1 MERIRNTRVGTDSL
15 EQLLKRNDYT
25 HKDLPQPEL
34 PITREVAEQVE
45 ITVKYA
51 GYIDRQEAEVEQFKK
66 MESRSIPNW
75 IDYDQIPGLRTESR
89 LKLKEIQPATVGL
102 ASRISGINPTD
113 ISLLMVWIKRGKGE
127 KTTTSD
133 AADLPGPHNSCCG
146 DL

>member
-127 KTTTSD
+127 ND
-133 AADLPGPHNSCCG
+133 HFGCR
-146 DL
+146 